1 MNCILLSYLF
11 MIIKFILH
19 EQKLIMIA
27 IYMRVTKILVSSC
40 MPLSSGCFSRS
51 TGQKYSA
58 YACIY
63 CTAHAWQMT

>member
-27 IYMRVTKILVSSC
+27 IYMHVTKILALSC

-51 TGQKYSA
+51 TGRKYSA
-58 YACIY
+58 HACIY
-63 CTAHAWQMT
+63 CTAHA